1 MQASSYGAI
10 VKLVAS
16 GAGIGIVAL
25 STVKRFRQQRRGTQ
39 TREPW
44 ARRDLRGCVLR
55 NTPVLN
61 PFRDR
66 LREVLT
72 GAGGV
77 AA

>member
-1 MQASSYGAI
+1 VSSYGAI

-25 STVKRFRQQRRGTQ
+25 SAIESDSGINVVVLKLA
-39 TREPW
+39 EAW
-44 ARRDLRGCVLR
+44 ARRDLRVCVLR

-66 LREVLT
+66 LLEVLT
-72 GAGGV
+72 GSGGV